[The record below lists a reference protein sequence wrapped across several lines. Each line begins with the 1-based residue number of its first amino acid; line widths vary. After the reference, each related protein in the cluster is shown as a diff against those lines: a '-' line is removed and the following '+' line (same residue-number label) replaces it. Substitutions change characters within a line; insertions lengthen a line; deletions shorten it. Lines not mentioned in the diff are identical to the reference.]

1 MRTPSLFLSL
11 VLLVL
16 NTASVCAEAVRA
28 EAYQEYWLWA
38 GVPHRP
44 ELAHAKTIY
53 LLQGEIAPGPSGGAY
68 VKYQGGAQPGPH
80 GPALW
85 LVYRVRTLDWS
96 PGILSSINRRLEL
109 WRPHAGELK
118 GVQLDF
124 DASTAHLAD
133 YARFLREVRA
143 SLPPDC
149 KLSVTGLMDWA
160 SQARPEDLDQLS
172 GAVDELIFQTYRGR
186 KTVNDIEAYLKRVDR
201 LHIAFKLGLAEGAEW
216 VSPNNVQKNPYFKG
230 YVIFLQNQ
238 KHQYH

>member
-28 EAYQEYWLWA
+28 EAYQDYWLWA

-44 ELAHAKTIY
+44 ELEHARTIY

-80 GPALW
+80 DPALW

-96 PGILSSINRRLEL
+96 PEIQSSINRRLER
-109 WRPHAGELK
+109 WRFHAGELR

-133 YARFLREVRA
+133 YARFLREVRV
-143 SLPPDC
+143 SLPPGC

-160 SQARPEDLDQLS
+160 SQANPEDLDQLS

-186 KTVNDIEAYLKRVDR
+186 HTVGDIDAYLKRLGR
-201 LHIAFKLGLAEGAEW
+201 LRIPFKLGLAEGAEW
-216 VSPNNVQKNPYFKG
+216 EPKFDVYKNQYFKG
-230 YVIFLQNQ
+230 YVVFLQNRKQ
-238 KHQYH
+238 

>member
-1 MRTPSLFLSL
+1 M

-16 NTASVCAEAVRA
+16 NAVPVRADAVRA
-28 EAYQEYWLWA
+28 EDYQDYWLWA

-44 ELAHAKTIY
+44 ELEHARTIY

-85 LVYRVRTLDWS
+85 IVYRVRTLDWS
-96 PGILSSINRRLEL
+96 PEILSSLNRRLEL
-109 WRPHAGELK
+109 WRHHAGEIR
-118 GVQLDF
+118 GIQLDF
-124 DASTAHLAD
+124 DASTANLAD
-133 YARFLREVRA
+133 YARFLREARA
-143 SLPPDC
+143 SLPRDC

-160 SQARPEDLDQLS
+160 SQANPEDLDQLS

-186 KTVNDIEAYLKRVDR
+186 KTVNDIDAYLKRLDR

-216 VSPNNVQKNPYFKG
+216 RAQDNVLKNPYFKG

-238 KHQYH
+238 KHQDH